1 MAADTT
7 VSHRVYFE
15 GSWGP
20 NEQEKISSA
29 VADFEA
35 DQSEDD
41 LFPTR
46 ASWVCVAYDVGP
58 SALFCAHRPHL
69 SNVLSAKTVQDLAQS
84 IRNATT

>member
-1 MAADTT
+1 MSVNTT

-15 GSWGP
+15 GSWGA
-20 NEQEKISSA
+20 NDQEQISNA

-35 DQSEDD
+35 EQHDTD

-46 ASWVCVAYDVGP
+46 PSWVCVAYDVGT

-69 SNVLSAKTVQDLAQS
+69 SNVLSAKTVEDLAQS